1 LFISSPARYGHWRS
15 SAFSGISL
23 PERWQNVGMAFAGTF
38 VICILT
44 ALTFFW
50 LMIWAGVAIV
60 PLLALNLSG
69 AAWALA
75 VGTWRWR
82 ALQKQAPVVAAGDGT
97 LPQEKRPALLGLRA
111 IEIVGLVVGVFMLIA
126 AILAYLA
133 FFYVTYRFRRH
144 LVGKTC
150 GEQGRIP
157 RGIAL
162 RETAVS
168 HTR

>member
-1 LFISSPARYGHWRS
+1 
-15 SAFSGISL
+15 
-23 PERWQNVGMAFAGTF
+23 MAFAGTF

-69 AAWALA
+69 AVWALA

-126 AILAYLA
+126 AILALPGVFLCDIQIPA
-133 FFYVTYRFRRH
+133 SLSREDLRGA
-144 LVGKTC
+144 GKNSTRDRPTRNGRLPHEVICHMSRNVRC
-150 GEQGRIP
+150 GTKVRAASS
-157 RGIAL
+157 AL
-162 RETAVS
+162 GDASADWR
-168 HTR
+168 

>member
-1 LFISSPARYGHWRS
+1 LAFIRFFWNQR
-15 SAFSGISL
+15 L